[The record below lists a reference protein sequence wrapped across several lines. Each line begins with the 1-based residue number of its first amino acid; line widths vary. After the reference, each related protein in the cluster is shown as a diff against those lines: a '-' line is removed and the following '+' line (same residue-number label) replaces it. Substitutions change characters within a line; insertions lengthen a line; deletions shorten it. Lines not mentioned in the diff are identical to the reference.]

1 MDTGRGKLVAVAVT
15 SVSCNSQSKVQ
26 RLKRKPQTD
35 RQQSVLE
42 QETAGVII
50 LCSPRQLSSIIT
62 GRGWMKSWNVLMLI
76 PADELWSKGCQKC
89 SISQWSSHHC
99 LSVTCRSFCQF
110 LQFCLIWIQD
120 WHFRKEENDVSSQRL
135 NYIHFTINS
144 SHFKH

>member
-35 RQQSVLE
+35 RQQSVRVRVAGLG

-62 GRGWMKSWNVLMLI
+62 G
-76 PADELWSKGCQKC
+76 AEDE
-89 SISQWSSHHC
+89 
-99 LSVTCRSFCQF
+99 
-110 LQFCLIWIQD
+110 
-120 WHFRKEENDVSSQRL
+120 
-135 NYIHFTINS
+135 
-144 SHFKH
+144 

>member
-50 LCSPRQLSSIIT
+50 LCSPRQLSSIIN
-62 GRGWMKSWNVLMLI
+62 RQRMNEIVKCFDVDSSWWTLI
-76 PADELWSKGCQKC
+76 
-89 SISQWSSHHC
+89 
-99 LSVTCRSFCQF
+99 
-110 LQFCLIWIQD
+110 
-120 WHFRKEENDVSSQRL
+120 QRL
-135 NYIHFTINS
+135 PEMLYFTMIIS
-144 SHFKH
+144 SSSECHMSQLLPVPAILFNLDPRLTLQEGGKWCQQSEAKLYSFHNKFFPF

>member
-50 LCSPRQLSSIIT
+50 LFSPRQLSSIIT
-62 GRGWMKSWNVLMLI
+62 GNG
-76 PADELWSKGCQKC
+76 
-89 SISQWSSHHC
+89 
-99 LSVTCRSFCQF
+99 
-110 LQFCLIWIQD
+110 
-120 WHFRKEENDVSSQRL
+120 
-135 NYIHFTINS
+135 
-144 SHFKH
+144 